1 MHSCWAIYS
10 ITRNLTYR
18 VDCIYI
24 QCYVC
29 ISIDLCI
36 RLKIS
41 YILLTEDSLNF
52 GTSIVCL
59 AIKKNKVV
67 LHVLTWKDILDTLRF
82 KKSNYLMECIVKSF
96 ICYK

>member
-1 MHSCWAIYS
+1 MHSCWVINS
-10 ITRNLTYR
+10 ITRNLTCR

-24 QCYVC
+24 QCYVY
-29 ISIDLCI
+29 ISIDLYI

-59 AIKKNKVV
+59 EVKKNKVV
-67 LHVLTWKDILDTLRF
+67 LHALTWKDILDTLPL
-82 KKSNYLMECIVKSF
+82 KKAITLWSI
-96 ICYK
+96 